1 MIYGLIYF
9 QQYDHRYFV
18 SVIERSQFF
27 FLAPFLLWIQR
38 ESSHSLYS
46 ELRPEDLTREKLG
59 KHADLRV
66 EHGLHSFLAWR
77 RVTLEKK

>member
-1 MIYGLIYF
+1 MVLYTFNNTII
-9 QQYDHRYFV
+9 
-18 SVIERSQFF
+18 VILSQRSQFF
-27 FLAPFLLWIQR
+27 FLAPFLLWNQR

-66 EHGLHSFLAWR
+66 EHGLYSFLAWR